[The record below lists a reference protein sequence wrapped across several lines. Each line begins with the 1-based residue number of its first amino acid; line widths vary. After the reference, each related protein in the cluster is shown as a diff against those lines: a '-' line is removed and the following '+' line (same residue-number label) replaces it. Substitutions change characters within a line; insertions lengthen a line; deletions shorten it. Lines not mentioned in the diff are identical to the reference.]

1 MEYRILKIEISNC
14 IAVVTF
20 SRPAAL
26 NALNS
31 DFFAEMNHFLDDISG
46 RDDVKALV
54 LTGEGKAFVAGAD
67 IAEMSGMTQEQGYAF
82 SVKGQRTFDRL
93 EQLPI
98 PVIAAING
106 FALGGGCEL
115 AMACDFRIASKLAKF
130 GQPEMNLGL
139 IPGYAGAQRLLRLT
153 GVGNTLYL
161 MLTADTITA
170 EDAFRMGLV
179 QKLTEPEALMEDVMK
194 LATRM
199 ASNGS
204 QAVPVSKK
212 VVRMGV
218 GMNFSE
224 ACEMEA
230 IEFGKLFDDVP
241 TQEGMKAFLEKRKPN
256 W

>member
-1 MEYRILKIEISNC
+1 MEYKILKIEIADS
-14 IAVVTF
+14 IAVATF

-31 DFFAEMNHFLDDISG
+31 DFFAEFNHFLDDLSG
-46 RDDVKALV
+46 RDDVKVLV

-67 IAEMSGMTQEQGYAF
+67 IAEMSGMTPEQGYQF

-93 EQLPI
+93 EQLSI
-98 PVIAAING
+98 PVVAAING

-115 AMACDFRIASKLAKF
+115 AMACDFRVASRSAKF

-161 MLTADTITA
+161 LLTAETITA
-170 EDAFRMGLV
+170 EDALRIGLV
-179 QKLTEPEALMEDVMK
+179 QRITEPEMLMDEVMK
-194 LATRM
+194 LARKM

-204 QAVPVSKK
+204 FAVPVSKQ
-212 VVRMGV
+212 VVRNGQSME
-218 GMNFSE
+218 FPA

-230 IEFGKLFDDVP
+230 KEFGKLFGQAA
-241 TQEGMKAFLEKRKPN
+241 TQEGMKAFLEKRKPD